1 MADGPNSVHC
11 YLLVGLKGGKREE
24 VQQEWM
30 DGKVAVICATISFGM
45 GVDKANV
52 RWDSVT
58 KLSVSAF
65 ISQ

>member
-1 MADGPNSVHC
+1 MLQQTFRHSIKHKSDNCFIKHLIFV
-11 YLLVGLKGGKREE
+11 LGLKGSKREE

-52 RWDSVT
+52 R
-58 KLSVSAF
+58 
-65 ISQ
+65 